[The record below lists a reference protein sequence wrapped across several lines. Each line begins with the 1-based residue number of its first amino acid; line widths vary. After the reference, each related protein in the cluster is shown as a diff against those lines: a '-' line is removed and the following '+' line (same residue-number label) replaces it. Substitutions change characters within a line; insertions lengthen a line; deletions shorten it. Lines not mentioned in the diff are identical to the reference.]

1 MTFSRELKTGV
12 FAVVSILLFILGF
25 QYMRDSKL
33 FQVSRE
39 FHVVYPN
46 VVGLERSAAVTIN
59 GMKVG
64 KVSDIKLIN
73 SQGDAV
79 MVTFI
84 IEDDFEFS
92 KSSVIKIYRS
102 GIIGGNNLAVLT
114 NGSDPMIAQAGDTL
128 VGALESGMIDG
139 LIEKFTPIEKSLLS
153 TLTKVD
159 SVMLDLDQVLDQ
171 AAKRHLRQSMA
182 DLSSTM
188 DQLNQTSTS
197 LNTLVQHNEAY
208 LNNTFADLGRTAS
221 NMAKITD
228 SIALI
233 NSATL
238 LNDLSESM
246 NALKQIT
253 AAIASGEG
261 TLGALINDPS
271 LYQNLEQVTKEAQKL
286 VEDIKAQPK
295 RYVHFSLFGSKE
307 ESSKEKDQNE

>member
-1 MTFSRELKTGV
+1 MTFSKELKTGV

-25 QYMRDSKL
+25 QYMRNSKL

-84 IEDDFEFS
+84 IQDDFEFS

-171 AAKRHLRQSMA
+171 AAKRHLRQSMV

-188 DQLNQTSTS
+188 DQLNQTATS

-253 AAIASGEG
+253 AAMASGEG

-307 ESSKEKDQNE
+307 ESSKEKDQ

>member
-1 MTFSRELKTGV
+1 MTFSKELKTGV

-84 IEDDFEFS
+84 IDDDFEFS

-188 DQLNQTSTS
+188 DQLNQTATS

-253 AAIASGEG
+253 AAMASGEG

-307 ESSKEKDQNE
+307 ESSKEKDQ

>member
-1 MTFSRELKTGV
+1 MTFSKELNTGV

-188 DQLNQTSTS
+188 DQLNQTATS

-253 AAIASGEG
+253 AAMASGEG

-307 ESSKEKDQNE
+307 ESSKEKDQ

>member
-1 MTFSRELKTGV
+1 M
-12 FAVVSILLFILGF
+12 
-25 QYMRDSKL
+25 

-84 IEDDFEFS
+84 IQDDFEFS

-188 DQLNQTSTS
+188 DQLNQTATS

-253 AAIASGEG
+253 AAMASGEG

-307 ESSKEKDQNE
+307 ESSKEKDQ

>member
-1 MTFSRELKTGV
+1 LTFSKELKTGV

-159 SVMLDLDQVLDQ
+159 SVMMDLDQVLDQ
-171 AAKRHLRQSMA
+171 AAKRHLRQSMV

-188 DQLNQTSTS
+188 DQLNQTATS

-253 AAIASGEG
+253 AAMASGEG

-307 ESSKEKDQNE
+307 ESSKEKDQ

>member
-1 MTFSRELKTGV
+1 MTFSRELKAGV

-188 DQLNQTSTS
+188 DQLNQTATS

-253 AAIASGEG
+253 AAMASGEG

-307 ESSKEKDQNE
+307 ESSKEKDQ

>member
-1 MTFSRELKTGV
+1 LTFSRELKTGV

-92 KSSVIKIYRS
+92 KSSVIKIYPS

-159 SVMLDLDQVLDQ
+159 SVMMDLDQVLDQ

-253 AAIASGEG
+253 AAMASGEG

-307 ESSKEKDQNE
+307 ESSKEKDQ

>member
-1 MTFSRELKTGV
+1 LTFSRELKTGV

-92 KSSVIKIYRS
+92 KSSVIKIYPS

-159 SVMLDLDQVLDQ
+159 SVMMDLDQVLDQ

-208 LNNTFADLGRTAS
+208 LSNTFADLGRTAS

-253 AAIASGEG
+253 AAMASGEG

-307 ESSKEKDQNE
+307 ESSKEKDQ

>member
-1 MTFSRELKTGV
+1 LTFSKELKTGV

-188 DQLNQTSTS
+188 DQLNQTATS

-253 AAIASGEG
+253 AAMASGEG

-307 ESSKEKDQNE
+307 ESSKEKDQ

>member
-1 MTFSRELKTGV
+1 MTFSKELKTGV

-84 IEDDFEFS
+84 IQDDFEFS

-253 AAIASGEG
+253 AAMASGEG

-307 ESSKEKDQNE
+307 ESSKEKDQ

>member
-1 MTFSRELKTGV
+1 LTFSKELKTGV

-25 QYMRDSKL
+25 QHMRDSKL

-84 IEDDFEFS
+84 IQDDFEFS

-159 SVMLDLDQVLDQ
+159 SVMMDLDQVLDQ
-171 AAKRHLRQSMA
+171 AAKRHLRQSMV

-188 DQLNQTSTS
+188 DQLNQTATS

-253 AAIASGEG
+253 AAMASGEG

-307 ESSKEKDQNE
+307 ESSKEKDQ

>member
-1 MTFSRELKTGV
+1 MTFSKELKTGV

-188 DQLNQTSTS
+188 DQLNQTATS

-253 AAIASGEG
+253 AAMASGEG

-307 ESSKEKDQNE
+307 ESSKEKDQ

>member
-92 KSSVIKIYRS
+92 KSSVIKIYPS

-159 SVMLDLDQVLDQ
+159 SVMMDLDQVLDQ

-253 AAIASGEG
+253 AAMASGEG

-307 ESSKEKDQNE
+307 ESSKEKDQ

>member
-1 MTFSRELKTGV
+1 MTFSKELKTGV

-171 AAKRHLRQSMA
+171 AAKRHLRQSMV

-188 DQLNQTSTS
+188 DQLNQTATS

-253 AAIASGEG
+253 AAMASGEG

-286 VEDIKAQPK
+286 VEDINAQPK

-307 ESSKEKDQNE
+307 ESSKEKDQ

>member
-1 MTFSRELKTGV
+1 MTFSKELKTGV

-153 TLTKVD
+153 TLTKID
-159 SVMLDLDQVLDQ
+159 SVMMDLDQVLDQ

-188 DQLNQTSTS
+188 DQLNQTATS

-253 AAIASGEG
+253 AAMASGEG

-307 ESSKEKDQNE
+307 ESSKEKDQ

>member
-1 MTFSRELKTGV
+1 MTFSKELKTGV

-159 SVMLDLDQVLDQ
+159 SVMMDLDQVLDQ

-253 AAIASGEG
+253 AAMASGEG

-307 ESSKEKDQNE
+307 ESSKEKDQ

>member
-1 MTFSRELKTGV
+1 MTFSKELKTGV

-84 IEDDFEFS
+84 IQDDFEFS

-153 TLTKVD
+153 TLTKID
-159 SVMLDLDQVLDQ
+159 SVMMDLDQVLDQ
-171 AAKRHLRQSMA
+171 AAKRHLRQSMV

-188 DQLNQTSTS
+188 DQLNQTATS

-253 AAIASGEG
+253 AAMASGEG

-307 ESSKEKDQNE
+307 ESSKEKDQ

>member
-1 MTFSRELKTGV
+1 LTFSKELKTGV

-171 AAKRHLRQSMA
+171 AAKRHLRQSMV

-188 DQLNQTSTS
+188 DQLNQTATS

-253 AAIASGEG
+253 AEG

-307 ESSKEKDQNE
+307 ESSKEKDQ

>member
-1 MTFSRELKTGV
+1 MTFSKELKTGV

-84 IEDDFEFS
+84 IQDDFEFS

-159 SVMLDLDQVLDQ
+159 SVMMDLDQVLDQ

-188 DQLNQTSTS
+188 DQLNQTATS

-253 AAIASGEG
+253 AAMASGEG

-307 ESSKEKDQNE
+307 ESSKEKDQ

>member
-1 MTFSRELKTGV
+1 LTFSKELKTGV

-253 AAIASGEG
+253 AAMASGEG

-307 ESSKEKDQNE
+307 ESSKEKDQ

>member
-1 MTFSRELKTGV
+1 
-12 FAVVSILLFILGF
+12 
-25 QYMRDSKL
+25 MRDSKL

-188 DQLNQTSTS
+188 DQLNQTATS

-253 AAIASGEG
+253 AAMASGEG

-271 LYQNLEQVTKEAQKL
+271 LYQNL
-286 VEDIKAQPK
+286 
-295 RYVHFSLFGSKE
+295 
-307 ESSKEKDQNE
+307 

>member
-1 MTFSRELKTGV
+1 LTFSKELKTGV

-84 IEDDFEFS
+84 IQDDFEFS

-188 DQLNQTSTS
+188 DQLNQTATS

-253 AAIASGEG
+253 AAMASGEG

-307 ESSKEKDQNE
+307 ESSKEKDQ

>member
-1 MTFSRELKTGV
+1 MTFSKDLKTGV

-84 IEDDFEFS
+84 IQDDFEFS

-171 AAKRHLRQSMA
+171 AAKRHLRQSMV

-188 DQLNQTSTS
+188 DQLNQTATS

-253 AAIASGEG
+253 AAMASGEG

-307 ESSKEKDQNE
+307 ESSKEKDQ

>member
-1 MTFSRELKTGV
+1 MTFSKELKTGV

-171 AAKRHLRQSMA
+171 AAKRHLRQRMA

-188 DQLNQTSTS
+188 DQLNQTATL

-253 AAIASGEG
+253 AAMASGEG

-307 ESSKEKDQNE
+307 ESSKEKDQ

>member
-1 MTFSRELKTGV
+1 LTFSKELKTGV

-84 IEDDFEFS
+84 IQDDFEFS

-253 AAIASGEG
+253 AAMASGEG

-307 ESSKEKDQNE
+307 ESSKEKDQ

>member
-1 MTFSRELKTGV
+1 M
-12 FAVVSILLFILGF
+12 
-25 QYMRDSKL
+25 

-171 AAKRHLRQSMA
+171 ASKRHLRQSMA

-253 AAIASGEG
+253 AAMASGEG

-307 ESSKEKDQNE
+307 ESSKEKDQ

>member
-1 MTFSRELKTGV
+1 MTFSKELKTGV

-84 IEDDFEFS
+84 IQDDFEFS

-159 SVMLDLDQVLDQ
+159 SVMMDLDQVLDQ
-171 AAKRHLRQSMA
+171 AAKRHLRQSMV

-188 DQLNQTSTS
+188 DQLNQTATS

-253 AAIASGEG
+253 AAMASGEG

-307 ESSKEKDQNE
+307 ESSKEKDQ

>member
-92 KSSVIKIYRS
+92 KSSVIKIYPS

-159 SVMLDLDQVLDQ
+159 SVMMDLDQVLDQ

-208 LNNTFADLGRTAS
+208 LSNTFADLGRTAS

-253 AAIASGEG
+253 AAMASGEG

-307 ESSKEKDQNE
+307 ESSKEKDQ

>member
-159 SVMLDLDQVLDQ
+159 SVMMDLDQVLDQ

-253 AAIASGEG
+253 AAMASGEG

-307 ESSKEKDQNE
+307 ESSKEKDQ

>member
-171 AAKRHLRQSMA
+171 AAKRHLRQSMV

-188 DQLNQTSTS
+188 DQLNQTATS

-253 AAIASGEG
+253 AAMASGEG

-307 ESSKEKDQNE
+307 ESSKEKDQ

>member
-1 MTFSRELKTGV
+1 MTFSKELKTGV

-253 AAIASGEG
+253 AAMASGEG

-307 ESSKEKDQNE
+307 ESSKEKDQ

>member
-253 AAIASGEG
+253 AAMASGEG

-307 ESSKEKDQNE
+307 ESSKEKDQ

>member
-171 AAKRHLRQSMA
+171 ASKRHLRQSMA

-197 LNTLVQHNEAY
+197 LNTLVQHNESY

-253 AAIASGEG
+253 AAMASGEG

-307 ESSKEKDQNE
+307 ESSKEKDQ

>member
-84 IEDDFEFS
+84 IQDDFEFS

-188 DQLNQTSTS
+188 DQLNQTATS

-253 AAIASGEG
+253 AAMASGEG

-307 ESSKEKDQNE
+307 ESSKEKDQ

>member
-1 MTFSRELKTGV
+1 MTFSKELKTGV

-159 SVMLDLDQVLDQ
+159 SVMMDLDQVLDQ

-188 DQLNQTSTS
+188 DQLNQTATS

-253 AAIASGEG
+253 AAMASGEG

-307 ESSKEKDQNE
+307 ESSKEKDQ

>member
-1 MTFSRELKTGV
+1 MTFSKELKTGV

-188 DQLNQTSTS
+188 DQLNQTATS

-253 AAIASGEG
+253 AAMASGEG

-295 RYVHFSLFGSKE
+295 RYVNFSLFGSKE
-307 ESSKEKDQNE
+307 ESSKEKDQ

>member
-1 MTFSRELKTGV
+1 LTFSKELKTGV

-84 IEDDFEFS
+84 IQDDFEFS

-159 SVMLDLDQVLDQ
+159 SVMMDLDQVLDQ
-171 AAKRHLRQSMA
+171 AAKRHLRQSMV

-188 DQLNQTSTS
+188 DQLNQTATS

-253 AAIASGEG
+253 AAMASGEG

-307 ESSKEKDQNE
+307 ESSKEKDQ

>member
-1 MTFSRELKTGV
+1 MTFSKELKTGV

-159 SVMLDLDQVLDQ
+159 SVMMDLDQVLDQ
-171 AAKRHLRQSMA
+171 AAKRHLRQSMV

-188 DQLNQTSTS
+188 DQLNQTATS

-253 AAIASGEG
+253 AAMASGEG

-307 ESSKEKDQNE
+307 ESSKEKDQ

>member
-1 MTFSRELKTGV
+1 MTFSKELKTGV

-84 IEDDFEFS
+84 IQDDFEFS

-171 AAKRHLRQSMA
+171 AAKRHLRQSMV

-188 DQLNQTSTS
+188 DQLNQTATS

-253 AAIASGEG
+253 AAMASGEG

-307 ESSKEKDQNE
+307 ESSKEKDQ